1 MDSGTIAPTM
11 RSLHTMLLGTWKF
24 RGMIRAISERD
35 LRARYTGSVLGPL
48 WLVLQPLSMIL
59 IYTLVFSQVM
69 HARLPGEQTSPFA
82 YSQFICAGL
91 ITWALFVEVTS
102 RTKGVFLEHANLIKK
117 VQFPKV
123 VLLVPVV
130 VVASFNFLVLT
141 ALFFVFL
148 LLVDAWP
155 GWVVLWAL
163 PSLAALVLLALA
175 VGLLAGVLHVFV
187 RDVGQ
192 TVDIGLNLLFWATP
206 IVYPITILSDWMR
219 ELVYWNPIVRPI
231 TNLQQIFLTGTV
243 PTLGSLTYTVS
254 VAAVIGVLAVFAYK
268 RLYGELLDYL

>member
-1 MDSGTIAPTM
+1 
-11 RSLHTMLLGTWKF
+11 MLVGTWKF

-48 WLVLQPLSMIL
+48 WLILQPLSMIL

-69 HARLPGEQTSPFA
+69 HARLPGAQTSPFA

-91 ITWALFVEVTS
+91 ITWSLFVEVTT

-117 VQFPKV
+117 VQFPKL

-130 VVASFNFLVLT
+130 VVAGFNFLVLT

-155 GWVVLWAL
+155 GWVVLWAI
-163 PSLAALVLLALA
+163 PSLVALVLLGLA
-175 VGLLAGVLHVFV
+175 VGLLAGVLHVFA

-192 TVDIGLNLLFWATP
+192 TLDIGLQMLFWATP

-231 TNLQQIFLTGTV
+231 TNLQQIFLTGTY
-243 PTLGSLTYTVS
+243 PTLDSLYYTAGI
-254 VAAVIGVLAVFAYK
+254 AAVIALAAVFAYK
-268 RLYGELLDYL
+268 RLYAELLDYL